1 MAPTRKL
8 PRPFSFPWGG
18 GQIVEE
24 VFVES
29 EHHVPTIQ
37 LLEYEDGSLSVRF
50 CSYTHSGRFQRNP
63 VMMSADDMKG
73 LAVCVRRL
81 RDGAACSP
89 DSSVRGRRTRRRWR
103 RSRGGATPA
112 SSFSVA
118 SCSSSTTPSI
128 FASGCG

>member
-1 MAPTRKL
+1 VAASRKL

-29 EHHVPTIQ
+29 EHHVPTVQ

-63 VMMSADDMKG
+63 LMMSADDMKA
-73 LAVCVRRL
+73 LARALEHTPRL
-81 RDGAACSP
+81 RKLVGALAQ
-89 DSSVRGRRTRRRWR
+89 
-103 RSRGGATPA
+103 RS
-112 SSFSVA
+112 
-118 SCSSSTTPSI
+118 
-128 FASGCG
+128 

>member
-1 MAPTRKL
+1 MASARKL

-37 LLEYEDGSLSVRF
+37 LLEYGDGSLSVRF

-63 VMMSADDMKG
+63 VMMSADDMRG
-73 LAVCVRRL
+73 LARALKETPRLQKLVGGLVRQ
-81 RDGAACSP
+81 
-89 DSSVRGRRTRRRWR
+89 
-103 RSRGGATPA
+103 RS
-112 SSFSVA
+112 
-118 SCSSSTTPSI
+118 
-128 FASGCG
+128 

>member
-1 MAPTRKL
+1 VAPRKL

-24 VFVES
+24 VYVES

-63 VMMSADDMKG
+63 LMMSADDMKA
-73 LAVCVRRL
+73 LARAMQHAPRL
-81 RDGAACSP
+81 RKLVGALAQ
-89 DSSVRGRRTRRRWR
+89 
-103 RSRGGATPA
+103 RS
-112 SSFSVA
+112 
-118 SCSSSTTPSI
+118 
-128 FASGCG
+128 